1 MGKIKTERE
10 LAVVPG
16 IYNAVLMKG
25 YYFSQLKGCREVER
39 LDFNR
44 SHLFMHRGKKKHI
57 NLLFAA
63 HLHSNVTSLISTEK
77 KILE

>member
-44 SHLFMHRGKKKHI
+44 SHLFMHRGKKNTSI
-57 NLLFAA
+57 FSLL
-63 HLHSNVTSLISTEK
+63 HTSTAMSHP
-77 KILE
+77 